1 MELKLKILRIVG
13 YHDALLQRARNESV
27 LEYGQLFIVFVD
39 DMFDNFKNSHMEPQK
54 QGCVCIMMYILDLPF
69 TQKHLQTTGL

>member
-54 QGCVCIMMYILDLPF
+54 
-69 TQKHLQTTGL
+69 

>member
-27 LEYGQLFIVFVD
+27 LEYGQFFIVFVD
-39 DMFDNFKNSHMEPQK
+39 DMFDNFKNSHMEPQNRD
-54 QGCVCIMMYILDLPF
+54 VF
-69 TQKHLQTTGL
+69 V